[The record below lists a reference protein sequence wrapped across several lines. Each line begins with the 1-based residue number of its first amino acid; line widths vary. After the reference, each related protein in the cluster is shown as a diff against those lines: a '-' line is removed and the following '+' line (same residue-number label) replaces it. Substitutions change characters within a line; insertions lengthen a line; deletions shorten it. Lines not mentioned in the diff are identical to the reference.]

1 MKKWFW
7 LLAISM
13 MLSAGAAFAKPGPM
27 GDEDIYP
34 IACVDFSGAWQGDTG
49 PFLEIEQARCNWL
62 RIRATVGSQDTSTTI
77 IPDNKKRSIT
87 GNQWT
92 GVIRHRW
99 NTRNYGSVIETYKTM
114 YFSDRRVTE
123 VVLLEIVNGNLML
136 QSTYRKIVLD
146 AGKEYNEYD
155 QEVFRRVSS
164 PVRK

>member
-1 MKKWFW
+1 MKKW
-7 LLAISM
+7 LLLIVA
-13 MLSAGAAFAKPGPM
+13 MLVIASGSVFAQPGPL

-34 IACVDFSGAWQGDTG
+34 ISCVDFSGAWQGDTG
-49 PFLEIEQARCNWL
+49 PFLEIEQSKCNWL

-77 IPDNKKRSIT
+77 IPDNKRRSIT

-99 NTRNYGSVIETYKTM
+99 NTRSYGSVIETYKTM

-136 QSTYRKIVLD
+136 QSTYRKVTPNS
-146 AGKEYNEYD
+146 GKEYNEYD

-164 PVRK
+164 PVRR